1 MVTKNLNIKERNME
15 KAEDEFGLR
24 VRAVRK
30 IMGLS
35 QQKFAK
41 KIGVSG
47 PFMSEIETGKYKPGY
62 DFFYNMMTRLN
73 VNINYLMLGE
83 GPMFNPIED
92 PDKMPVK
99 KLFGPVQNGRELLW
113 YIERSQLFM
122 HTLMGFAT
130 KFIYENKE
138 YLKREIE
145 EYQENE
151 SD

>member
-1 MVTKNLNIKERNME
+1 MK
-15 KAEDEFGLR
+15 KADDEFGLR

-30 IMGLS
+30 SLGLS

-62 DFFYNMMTRLN
+62 EFFYNMMTLLN
-73 VNINYLMLGE
+73 VNINYLMLGRE
-83 GPMFNPIED
+83 PMFNPKED
-92 PDKMPVK
+92 LGNKPVK
-99 KLFGPVQNGRELLW
+99 ALYGPIQNGRELLW
-113 YIERSQLFM
+113 YMKRSKLFM

-138 YLKREIE
+138 YLKREIDD
-145 EYQENE
+145 YQEDE
-151 SD
+151 